1 MSRRKFSSKLW
12 KIFTVTTPKKLC
24 LSTWIGTIAR
34 NSINDYFKRASFQ
47 RESLMDE
54 PMEDSAKYSYVQE
67 EKSSFKDPSNERLYN
82 ILRHLSDDER
92 DFLELR
98 YSLELKNQEI
108 ANILGISVKAVDNR
122 YRRLLEKCRK
132 IAAENSI

>member
-1 MSRRKFSSKLW
+1 
-12 KIFTVTTPKKLC
+12 
-24 LSTWIGTIAR
+24 
-34 NSINDYFKRASFQ
+34 
-47 RESLMDE
+47 
-54 PMEDSAKYSYVQE
+54 MEDSAKYSYVQE